1 MYTCYR
7 FIYFGIFNKDYIEK
21 HPNQTLVDCLELVIE
36 AFKDFKVL
44 GHAEFEKTYCKLK
57 VVLVCT
63 V

>member
-36 AFKDFKVL
+36 AFKDFKLL
-44 GHAEFEKTYCKLK
+44 GLAEFEKTYCK
-57 VVLVCT
+57 
-63 V
+63 